1 MDFDNIIDN
10 IRIQINNLNEKDHL
24 EELQK
29 PKEAK
34 SLSNYYQNSK
44 IKSFEYN
51 MKKKNKTISDPVTTK
66 KKEFIVLEEDKT
78 MEMIDQEIQSLKY
91 NDWDKLLVNIQNE
104 RLNSYV
110 DTISNIG
117 SSTKKKLKRELKTM
131 LYNRKLTSKKITY
144 DKEEGFIQTIEDLV
158 IHNVNDTFSFNNH

>member
-1 MDFDNIIDN
+1 MDFENIIDN
-10 IRIQINNLNEKDHL
+10 IRTQINNLNEKDHL
-24 EELQK
+24 QEIQQ
-29 PKEAK
+29 PKEVK

-51 MKKKNKTISDPVTTK
+51 MKKKNRKLSEQVNTT

-91 NDWDKLLVNIQNE
+91 NDWDKLLVNIQND
-104 RLNSYV
+104 RLNCYV

-144 DKEEGFIQTIEDLV
+144 DKEEGVIQTIEDLV
-158 IHNVNDTFSFNNH
+158 INNINDTFSFNDL